1 MKCYRYI
8 GDKIPLISK
17 GSLWINL
24 IDPLQDQI
32 EIISYPDVDLHMSVC
47 ISMEELSENFLEIS
61 FLEMIEDKEHY
72 NIYTFPF

>member
-1 MKCYRYI
+1 M
-8 GDKIPLISK
+8 SK

-24 IDPLQDQI
+24 IDPSQDQI
-32 EIISYPDVDLHMSVC
+32 EIISYPDVDLHMSVH
-47 ISMEELSENFLEIS
+47 ISMKELSENFTEIS